1 MRGKGYRLRTQGVI
15 FGVVGLSG
23 TVLNTCLVYVLHG
36 LVRRPLP
43 VAAALA
49 SEPAVLNNYLWNDRW
64 TFGRRDPSVRRF
76 MRFNLSSLRGVAI
89 TTGATSALVGGV
101 PYQLALLVGVA
112 ASALPCPMERRVRTR
127 WW

>member
-23 TVLNTCLVYVLHG
+23 TVLNTCPVYVLHG
-36 LVRRPLP
+36 LVRWPLP
-43 VAAALA
+43 AAAALA

-101 PYQLALLVGVA
+101 PYLLALLVGVA